1 MITRRQFVGVAAAG
15 AAALLTPRPS
25 RAQATKV
32 WTTTG
37 QAVSTLEAFDTAI
50 QGVMQK
56 WNIPGGAFAL
66 VVQGRLVY
74 ARGYGWAP
82 AGTAAPMPTSLFR
95 LASVSKPI
103 TATALMLLVQ
113 EGTLALADP
122 ITRHLT
128 LTPPPGGSAD
138 PRLSQVTLLQTAQMT
153 AGFPASDG
161 SSVDP
166 LFNDRAIA
174 QALNVPLPVTIP
186 EMIQWTT
193 GQPLIATPGTAFH
206 YSDYGY
212 VLLGQVIQ
220 AVSGLT
226 YEQFVQQQVFAPIG
240 VTGPQL
246 GQPFQS
252 DALPG
257 EVTYD
262 DGGVMKPTVYS
273 TSGQLVPYPYGG
285 FNIGTASSAGGWVA
299 SAVHLAKF
307 LAAYDA
313 PPPGWL
319 TSASIQTM
327 LAEPALGAD
336 AQGFWYGIGWLATKL
351 ANGNQI
357 ALHNGSLP
365 GTTTII
371 ERDISAEASWA
382 LLFNARDESD
392 PFGSYTDALNAVR
405 GVIAQTG
412 PAAVPSGDLF
422 PDLLAAAPGTQ

>member
-1 MITRRQFVGVAAAG
+1 MGLTRRRFVSLAAG
-15 AAALLTPRPS
+15 AAATALVRPAG
-25 RAQATKV
+25 AQSANV

-37 QAVSTLEAFDTAI
+37 EAVSSLAAFDTAI

-66 VVQGRLVY
+66 VVEGRLVF

-82 AGTAAPMPTSLFR
+82 SGTPAPMPTSLFR

-113 EGTLALADP
+113 EGKLSLEDP
-122 ITRHLT
+122 ITSHLT
-128 LTPPPGGSAD
+128 LAPPPGGSAD
-138 PRLSQVTLLQTAQMT
+138 PRLGQVTLLQTAQMT

-161 SSVDP
+161 TSVDP
-166 LFNDRAIA
+166 MFNDRAIA

-186 EMIQWTT
+186 EIMQWTT
-193 GQPLIATPGTAFH
+193 GQPLLSAPGTAYH

-212 VLLGQVIQ
+212 VLLGQAIQ
-220 AVSGLT
+220 AVSGMS
-226 YEQFVQQQVFAPIG
+226 YEQFVQQVVFKPIG
-240 VTGPQL
+240 VAGPAI
-246 GQPFQS
+246 GQPFQNE
-252 DALPG
+252 AYPG
-257 EVTYD
+257 EVTYA
-262 DGGVMKPTVYS
+262 DGGVMRPSVYS

-285 FNIGTASSAGGWVA
+285 FNIGNASSAGGWVA

-307 LAAYDA
+307 LASYDD
-313 PPPGWL
+313 PPAGWL
-319 TSASIQTM
+319 TRASIQTM
-327 LAEPALGAD
+327 LAEPSLGVD
-336 AQGFWYGIGWLATKL
+336 AQGFWYGVGWLATKL
-351 ANGNQI
+351 PNGNQI

-371 ERDISAEASWA
+371 ERDITAEASWA
-382 LLFNARDESD
+382 LLFNARDESN

-412 PAAVPSGDLF
+412 PSAIPSGDLF
-422 PDLLAAAPGTQ
+422 PQLLAAPPGSR